1 MSNIIEAKT
10 TVATLSATT
19 RKAFSAVPINDILHG
34 AIFREGVTD
43 LTAIKPSDIRMS
55 SAAALTALGG
65 KMSPQSFVIG
75 LVFAVV
81 RFAHGNLID
90 ASGLPAG
97 SMTALN
103 ASLSLIKKGAGISAL
118 SLETAVLAGIKAL
131 LALPAPTAK
140 KKPAALP
147 VTSTIT
153 TMPENLNR
161 LTLRAGIA
169 RRSESAV
176 NDCDDAGNFN
186 PHHARALVAYSSRA
200 AAAQA
205 AAQAAAKAEAAKA
218 ADLAAKAAKFERDAE
233 SSAAALIASVTSR
246 RDAQEIAQE
255 IAKSLGYRLVKI
267 PAKKSA

>member
-1 MSNIIEAKT
+1 MANILEAKT
-10 TVATLSATT
+10 TVATLSAAT

-34 AIFREGVTD
+34 AIFREGVMNETG
-43 LTAIKPSDIRMS
+43 IRPSDIRMS
-55 SAAALTALGG
+55 SATALTALGG
-65 KMSPQSFVIG
+65 KMSPQSFVLG
-75 LVFAVV
+75 MVFAVV

-90 ASGLPAG
+90 ANGLPAG

-103 ASLSLIKKGAGISAL
+103 ASLGLIKKGAGISAL
-118 SLETAVLAGIKAL
+118 SLETAVLAGIEAL

-147 VTSTIT
+147 VTITT

-176 NDCDDAGNFN
+176 NDCDNDGNFN
-186 PHHARALVAYSSRA
+186 PHHVSALAKAETAKVET
-200 AAAQA
+200 
-205 AAQAAAKAEAAKA
+205 AKAEAAKA
-218 ADLAAKAAKFERDAE
+218 ADLAAKAAQFERDAE
-233 SSAAALIASVTSR
+233 TSAKAIVTSVTSR
-246 RDAQEIAQE
+246 RDAEAIAQE
-255 IAKSLGYRLVKI
+255 IAKSLGYRLVEI

>member
-1 MSNIIEAKT
+1 MSIIEAKT
-10 TVATLSATT
+10 TVATLSAAT

-43 LTAIKPSDIRMS
+43 MTTIKPSDIRMS
-55 SAAALTALGG
+55 SAAAITALGG
-65 KMSPQSFVIG
+65 KMSPQSFVLG
-75 LVFAVV
+75 MVFAVV
-81 RFAHGNLID
+81 RYAHGNQID
-90 ASGLPAG
+90 ATLLPEG
-97 SMTALN
+97 SKVALN
-103 ASLSLIKKGAGISAL
+103 ASLSVIKKGAGISAL

-176 NDCDDAGNFN
+176 NDCDDDGNFN
-186 PHHARALVAYSSRA
+186 PHHVSALAKVET
-200 AAAQA
+200 
-205 AAQAAAKAEAAKA
+205 AKAEAAKA
-218 ADLAAKAAKFERDAE
+218 ADLAAKAADLAAKAAQFERDAE
-233 SSAAALIASVTSR
+233 SSAETIVATVTSR
-246 RDAQEIAQE
+246 RDAEAIARA
-255 IAKSLGYRLVKI
+255 IAKSLGFRLVKE
-267 PAKKSA
+267 ATTKKSA

>member
-1 MSNIIEAKT
+1 MSQIIEAKT
-10 TVATLSATT
+10 TVATLSAAT

-34 AIFREGVTD
+34 AIFRDGVTNE
-43 LTAIKPSDIRMS
+43 TTIRPSDIRMS
-55 SAAALTALGG
+55 SATALTALGG
-65 KMSPQSFVIG
+65 KMSPQSFILG
-75 LVFAVV
+75 LIFAVV

-90 ASGLPAG
+90 ANGLPAG

-103 ASLSLIKKGAGISAL
+103 ASLGLIKKGAGISAL
-118 SLETAVLAGIKAL
+118 SLETAVLAGIEAL
-131 LALPAPTAK
+131 LALPAPVAK

-176 NDCDDAGNFN
+176 NDCDDESGEFN
-186 PHHARALVAYSSRA
+186 PHHARALVAYSSRR
-200 AAAQA
+200 
-205 AAQAAAKAEAAKA
+205 AAKNAEAAKA
-218 ADLAAKAAKFERDAE
+218 ADLAAKAAQFERDAE
-233 SSAAALIASVTSR
+233 SSAAALIASVTAR
-246 RDAQEIAQE
+246 RDAQEIARS
-255 IAKSLGYRLVKI
+255 IAESLGFRLVRI

>member
-1 MSNIIEAKT
+1 MLSIIEAKT
-10 TVATLSATT
+10 TVATLSAAT
-19 RKAFSAVPINDILHG
+19 RKAFSAVPLGNILHG
-34 AIFREGVTD
+34 AIFRDGVTNE
-43 LTAIKPSDIRMS
+43 TTIRPSDIRMS
-55 SAAALTALGG
+55 SATALTALGG
-65 KMSPQSFVIG
+65 KMSPQSFILG
-75 LVFAVV
+75 LTFAAV
-81 RFAHGNLID
+81 RFAHGNQID

-103 ASLSLIKKGAGISAL
+103 ASLSLIKKGAGIGAL
-118 SLETAVLAGIKAL
+118 SLETAVTAGIKAL
-131 LALPAPTAK
+131 LALPAPVAK

-147 VTSTIT
+147 VTVTT

-218 ADLAAKAAKFERDAE
+218 DDLAAKAAKFERDAE
-233 SSAAALIASVTSR
+233 SSAAALIASVTAR
-246 RDAQEIAQE
+246 RDAQEIARS
-255 IAKSLGYRLVKI
+255 IAESLGFRLVRI